1 MSSISWEII
10 ARINRWW
17 INPRE
22 ILEDEQVA
30 RFYQSTVKWDPNIFC
45 VDDLVD
51 GVYTLRGPR
60 QVGKTTMLKL
70 FIKKLLDKKYDPNSI
85 IYVPCD
91 TFEKF
96 DQLLRSLIHI
106 KERMGERK
114 IVLILDEVTLV
125 NEWQRAVKIFVDQ
138 GLLKNVTIIACGSHA
153 VDVKKGAT
161 YLVGRRGDAKH
172 PIDRIML
179 PMDFRE
185 YVEILEP
192 KLVNGVAKLTDITA
206 MNPLKREALI
216 ERLYSLFEKYL
227 ITGGFPRVV
236 DEYNKNNQV
245 SKSTTSDFI
254 NYLSRDITRLGKSES
269 TARAM
274 ISAIIKQ
281 RCNPTSWNSIAREI
295 GISQPTAKE
304 YGELLSQM
312 YLIRPIYRPNRTFTR
327 QEERKDKK
335 LIMRDPF
342 LYHIGTI
349 WGWGF
354 PEIDIEPREIIIQN
368 IEREQQHIVEMIVLE
383 HIARNNI
390 TYYWKPNREL
400 DAIVIKDREARGIE
414 IKWREKISRNEIR
427 ETIRTYSK
435 LPLKKEKLII
445 VTKKTYQEQNNTLLI
460 PAPLFLIIKGQ
471 KLL

>member
-1 MSSISWEII
+1 
-10 ARINRWW
+10 
-17 INPRE
+17 
-22 ILEDEQVA
+22 
-30 RFYQSTVKWDPNIFC
+30 
-45 VDDLVD
+45 
-51 GVYTLRGPR
+51 
-60 QVGKTTMLKL
+60 
-70 FIKKLLDKKYDPNSI
+70 
-85 IYVPCD
+85 
-91 TFEKF
+91 
-96 DQLLRSLIHI
+96 
-106 KERMGERK
+106 
-114 IVLILDEVTLV
+114 
-125 NEWQRAVKIFVDQ
+125 
-138 GLLKNVTIIACGSHA
+138 
-153 VDVKKGAT
+153 
-161 YLVGRRGDAKH
+161 
-172 PIDRIML
+172 
-179 PMDFRE
+179 
-185 YVEILEP
+185 VEILEP

-245 SKSTTSDFI
+245 SKSTISDFI

-295 GISQPTAKE
+295 GISQPTAQE

-312 YLIRPIYRPNRTFTR
+312 YLIRPIYHPNRTFTR